1 VGNQQIWPILLA
13 INELPP
19 NIRFKQENL
28 LFAGAWAG
36 TDKPDFVAFFSEL
49 AKRFATL
56 SSTGLAIKKPNG
68 EEAMI
73 KAYIITATADN
84 PAKDGLLNKV
94 GHGGIDGCAN
104 CHQHGTLAAN
114 KNGVP
119 TIVCYP
125 FDEDAYHDL
134 RTDETIREDAEK
146 ADETGEKQRGMSGI
160 SVLMFFSGLC
170 MWLPLDYMHSVDL
183 GPMKK
188 LLLLWFD
195 KKYAA
200 HPFSVHG
207 NVHIFDRL
215 MMEIKPTVN
224 FSRPPRPFTNNINNW
239 KAAEFRGFLLY
250 WGPYVLIDILLPAQ
264 YCFFQPP
271 CLFTYLIQFLLKA

>member
-1 VGNQQIWPILLA
+1 VSTDGIRCFKVGNQQIWPILLA

-36 TDKPDFVAFFSEL
+36 TNKPDFVAFFSEL
-49 AKRFATL
+49 AKRFVTL

-94 GHGGIDGCAN
+94 GYNGFDGCAN
-104 CHQHGTLAAN
+104 CHQHGTLAVN

-146 ADETGEKQRGMSGI
+146 ADETGEKQRGISGI

-188 LLLLWFD
+188 QLLLWFD
-195 KKYAA
+195 KKYATQ
-200 HPFSVHG
+200 PFSMHG

-224 FSRPPRPFTNNINNW
+224 CSRPPRPFTNNINNW

-250 WGPYVLIDILLPAQ
+250 WGPYA
-264 YCFFQPP
+264 
-271 CLFTYLIQFLLKA
+271 